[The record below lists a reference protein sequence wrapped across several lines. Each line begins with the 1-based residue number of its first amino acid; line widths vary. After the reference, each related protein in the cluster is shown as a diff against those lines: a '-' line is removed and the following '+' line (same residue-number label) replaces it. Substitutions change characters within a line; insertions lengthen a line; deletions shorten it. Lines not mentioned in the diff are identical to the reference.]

1 MRTSTQ
7 GIELIQEFEGL
18 EQTAYPDPGTG
29 GDPWTIGYGHT
40 GPDVYPG
47 MWISKLQ
54 AKELLAQDLGRF
66 ENAVEGLIDVELNQ
80 NEFDAL
86 VSFTFNVGEGALGD
100 STLRR
105 RLNAG
110 EDKCPVFQQELPR
123 WVNGANG
130 PMPGLVRRREAEAEL
145 ACAPVIKTKETF
157 LLRAVRYFEDEKHQI
172 DALNA
177 LWGEL
182 DPVQRDWFITAY
194 RGSQAPPEPVE
205 EEQDFFPLDVP
216 YFAQH
221 DSKTN
226 QGGRMCFTSSMAMAL
241 DYLDPDV
248 IDGDDDWYLNIV
260 LYFGDTVSSEAQ
272 QRAARSL
279 GFDATFRMDGTEE
292 DLLDKLDQ
300 EIPVPIGILHH
311 GSLDNPSGGG
321 HWITLIGYDDT
332 HFMVH
337 DPAGEL
343 NLINGGYFWNRSGEN
358 QRYTRKNLLKRWNIA
373 NDHDGWWM
381 DLKK

>member
-241 DYLDPDV
+241 DYIDPEM
-248 IDGDDDWYLNIV
+248 IEHDDDWYLSIV
-260 LYFGDTVSSEAQ
+260 LYFGDTVSSDAQ
-272 QRAARSL
+272 VKAARSL
-279 GFDATFRMDGTEE
+279 GYNVSFHTDGSQE
-292 DLLDKLDQ
+292 DLERLLDDG
-300 EIPVPIGILHH
+300 IPVPIGILHH
-311 GSLDNPSGGG
+311 GSVDNATGGG
-321 HWITLIGYDDT
+321 HWVCLIGYDNT

-343 NLINGGYFWNRSGEN
+343 DLINGGYPYGRSGKN
-358 QRYTRKNLLKRWNIA
+358 VRYSKKNLMKRWLIA
-373 NDHDGWWM
+373 NDHDGWYM
-381 DLKK
+381 DLS

>member
-47 MWISKLQ
+47 MWISKLR
-54 AKELLAQDLGRF
+54 AKELLAQDLSRF

-86 VSFTFNVGEGALGD
+86 VSFAYNVGEGALGD
-100 STLRR
+100 STLRS

-145 ACAPVIKTKETF
+145 ACAPVGETKETF
-157 LLRAVRYFEDEKHQI
+157 LLRAVRYFEEEKHQI
-172 DALNA
+172 DAINA

-182 DPVQRDWFITAY
+182 DPIQRDWFITAY
-194 RGSQAPPEPVE
+194 RSSQALPEPVE
-205 EEQDFFPLDVP
+205 EYEDFFPLDVP
-216 YFAQH
+216 YFAQY
-221 DSKTN
+221 DSKTS

-248 IDGDDDWYLNIV
+248 IDGDDDWYLSIV

-292 DLLDKLDQ
+292 DLLSKLDQ
-300 EIPVPIGILHH
+300 EIPVPIGILHY
-311 GSLDNPSGGG
+311 GSVDSPSGGG
-321 HWITLIGYDDT
+321 HWVTLIGYDET

-343 NLINGGYFWNRSGEN
+343 DLINGGYPYGRSGKS
-358 QRYTRKNLLKRWNIA
+358 QRYSRKNLIKRWNIA

-381 DLKK
+381 ELKK

>member
-1 MRTSTQ
+1 MRTSAQ

-18 EQTAYPDPGTG
+18 EQTAYPDPGSG

-86 VSFTFNVGEGALGD
+86 VSFAFNVGEGALGD

-130 PMPGLVRRREAEAEL
+130 PMPGLVRRREAEAKL
-145 ACAPVIKTKETF
+145 ACAVAQSQETF
-157 LLRAVRYFEDEKHQI
+157 LLRAVRYFKEEKHQI

-194 RGSQAPPEPVE
+194 RGPQAPPEPVE
-205 EEQDFFPLDVP
+205 EHEDSFPLDVP

-221 DSKTN
+221 DSKTS

-248 IDGDDDWYLNIV
+248 IDGDDDWYLSIV

-292 DLLDKLDQ
+292 DLLSKLDQ
-300 EIPVPIGILHH
+300 EIPVPIGILHY
-311 GSLDNPSGGG
+311 GSVDSPSGGG
-321 HWITLIGYDDT
+321 HWVTLIGYDET

-343 NLINGGYFWNRSGEN
+343 DLINGGYPYGRSGKS
-358 QRYTRKNLLKRWNIA
+358 QRYSRKNLIKRWNIA
-373 NDHDGWWM
+373 NDHDGWYVSINR
-381 DLKK
+381 